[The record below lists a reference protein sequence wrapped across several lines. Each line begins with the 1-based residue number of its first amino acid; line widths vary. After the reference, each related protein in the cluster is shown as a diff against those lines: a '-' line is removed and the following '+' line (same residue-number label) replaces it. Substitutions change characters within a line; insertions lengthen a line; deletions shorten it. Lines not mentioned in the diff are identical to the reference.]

1 MRLFDID
8 HGSILIDDH
17 KIQDLNVV
25 EFRRQVGYVPQDVF
39 LFSDTIENNILFGTR
54 EKGIEDVEE
63 AAENA
68 DLTRNIKSFPE
79 KYKTKIGERGITLS
93 GGQKQRISIAR
104 AIIKKPKILILDD
117 CLSAVDT
124 KTENK
129 ILENLKKIMVDKTT
143 IIISH
148 RISSVKLAKK
158 ILVMDE
164 GKVIEDGTHNE
175 LLRKKGNYYRI
186 YRNQIEEGK
195 TS

>member
-1 MRLFDID
+1 M
-8 HGSILIDDH
+8 
-17 KIQDLNVV
+17 
-25 EFRRQVGYVPQDVF
+25 
-39 LFSDTIENNILFGTR
+39 
-54 EKGIEDVEE
+54 
-63 AAENA
+63 
-68 DLTRNIKSFPE
+68 
-79 KYKTKIGERGITLS
+79 
-93 GGQKQRISIAR
+93 
-104 AIIKKPKILILDD
+104 DD

-158 ILVMDE
+158 ILVMDD

>member
-1 MRLFDID
+1 M
-8 HGSILIDDH
+8 
-17 KIQDLNVV
+17 
-25 EFRRQVGYVPQDVF
+25 
-39 LFSDTIENNILFGTR
+39 
-54 EKGIEDVEE
+54 
-63 AAENA
+63 
-68 DLTRNIKSFPE
+68 
-79 KYKTKIGERGITLS
+79 
-93 GGQKQRISIAR
+93 
-104 AIIKKPKILILDD
+104 DD

-158 ILVMDE
+158 ILVMDD

-175 LLRKKGNYYRI
+175 LLKKKGNYYRI